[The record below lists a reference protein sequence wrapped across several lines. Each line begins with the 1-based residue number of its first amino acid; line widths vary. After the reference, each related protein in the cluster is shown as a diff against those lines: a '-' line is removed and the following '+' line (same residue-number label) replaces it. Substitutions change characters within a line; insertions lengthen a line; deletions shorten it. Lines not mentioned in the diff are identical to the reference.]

1 MTCLSV
7 LFWLFLQTVVQHIE
21 VDYHLDLAE
30 EADPRDDDGLEMLE
44 RLDEED
50 SAGLEVAEDSEV
62 FHFPST

>member
-1 MTCLSV
+1 M
-7 LFWLFLQTVVQHIE
+7 QTVVQHIE